1 MNSRFFTTGIG
12 SLPIKDAE
20 SAVKYVF
27 ERYSLPFF
35 PQLVPMLDEVEPKG
49 MTPDQV
55 VARQAATAPFLER
68 LGGIDPVKLQIAGPV
83 TLQRAADDGVDR
95 WDWVELM
102 TLAWIRRVREVTEG
116 PVHFLWDDALLAAE
130 ASPED
135 VTRLKAFAARLRKN
149 RVALGLHCCS
159 PLPLAELTRVAP
171 GMTLAVDAHVVDL
184 VSPAAVAIA
193 RAHAGSGG
201 RFLLGIVDTRQETVD
216 PAAAPRLLAG
226 ILDAWRGFPQE
237 ALVAVSGGCG
247 TALHSEAYEREV
259 SAVLTRC
266 VTSTDWQAVPGFA

>member
-1 MNSRFFTTGIG
+1 MNSRIFTTGIG
-12 SLPIKDAE
+12 SLPIKHAE

-27 ERYSLPFF
+27 EHYSLPFF

-55 VARQAATAPFLER
+55 VARQAATTPFLER
-68 LGGIDPVKLQIAGPV
+68 LGGTDPVKLQIAGPV
-83 TLQRAADDGVDR
+83 TLQRAADDGVER

-102 TLAWIRRVREVTEG
+102 TLAWVRRVREVTEG
-116 PVHFLWDDALLAAE
+116 PVHFLWDDALLAAK
-130 ASPED
+130 ASAAD
-135 VTRLKAFAARLRKN
+135 VLRLKAFAGKLLKD

-159 PLPLAELTRVAP
+159 PLPLAQLTRIAP

-184 VSPAAVAIA
+184 LSPAAVEVA
-193 RAHAGSGG
+193 RAHAAGGG
-201 RFLLGIVDTRQETVD
+201 RFILGVVDTRQKTVNPD
-216 PAAAPRLLAG
+216 AGPRLLG
-226 ILDAWRGFPQE
+226 HLLDAWRSFPQD

-259 SAVLTRC
+259 SAVLARC
-266 VTSTDWQAVPGFA
+266 VGPAD